1 MIIERPSGAR
11 GEVRLGWLQSRHTFS
26 FGHYYDP
33 AWMGFGPLRVINDD
47 TVAPGGGFAPHRH
60 ANMEIVSVVLQ
71 GALAHKDNMSN
82 DGRGTDGVIRAGEVQ
97 WMSAGH
103 GIEHSEYN
111 GSNTEPVHFLQV
123 WIQPDRLNAQ
133 PAYAQQFFDPDA
145 RRARWATLVSADGA
159 DGSIAIRQ
167 QASLR
172 ATRLHAGDALAATL
186 DPARRQWLH
195 VATGEVA
202 VGERV
207 LAAGDAL
214 GFVDEAGELALRGIA
229 ESSDVLLFD
238 LPA

>member
-1 MIIERPSGAR
+1 M
-11 GEVRLGWLQSRHTFS
+11 
-26 FGHYYDP
+26 
-33 AWMGFGPLRVINDD
+33 
-47 TVAPGGGFAPHRH
+47 
-60 ANMEIVSVVLQ
+60 
-71 GALAHKDNMSN
+71 
-82 DGRGTDGVIRAGEVQ
+82 
-97 WMSAGH
+97 
-103 GIEHSEYN
+103 
-111 GSNTEPVHFLQV
+111 HFLQI
-123 WIQPDRLNAQ
+123 WIQPERLNHV
-133 PAYAQQFFDPDA
+133 PAYDQKHFAPEA

>member
-1 MIIERPSGAR
+1 MPLPQPYFESILDDDPSMVPLHAYADD
-11 GEVRLGWLQSRHTFS
+11 FS
-26 FGHYYDP
+26 QQAAYDP
-33 AWMGFGPLRVINDD
+33 ESNFDV
-47 TVAPGGGFAPHRH
+47 
-60 ANMEIVSVVLQ
+60 
-71 GALAHKDNMSN
+71 GA
-82 DGRGTDGVIRAGEVQ
+82 GRGMEDDQAAAEFAAREAERAKER
-97 WMSAGH
+97 AD
-103 GIEHSEYN
+103 
-111 GSNTEPVHFLQV
+111 LLA
-123 WIQPDRLNAQ
+123 RLNAA
-133 PAYAQQFFDPDA
+133 PAYAQTFFDPEA

-159 DGSIAIRQ
+159 EGSIAIRQ

>member
-1 MIIERPSGAR
+1 MIIERPSNAR
-11 GEVRLGWLQSRHTFS
+11 GDVSLGWLQSRHTFS

-33 AWMGFGPLRVINDD
+33 AWMGFGVLRVINED

-60 ANMEIVSVVLQ
+60 ANMEIVSVVLD
-71 GALAHKDNMSN
+71 GALAHKDSAGNA
-82 DGRGTDGVIRAGEVQ
+82 GVIRAGDVQ

-111 GSNTEPVHFLQV
+111 GSDAAPVHFLQI
-123 WIQPDRLNAQ
+123 WIQPERLNHV
-133 PAYAQQFFDPDA
+133 PAYDQKHFAPEA

-207 LAAGDAL
+207 LVAGGAL
-214 GFVDEAGELALRGIA
+214 GFDGEAGELALRGIGD
-229 ESSDVLLFD
+229 SSDVLLFD
-238 LPA
+238 LPL